1 MVRCSTDVIKD
12 DIRIQLFMIYLN
24 QKPQGI
30 ILVLLF
36 FIAILSR
43 FYGIWEWS
51 LVNDEYFTVTKAY
64 ERYAS
69 IINPAYYSLVVLTN
83 KLFGSA
89 EWLSRIPAFI
99 LAVFSIPVLYFS
111 WSRNIGRNAAL
122 FASGILIFSA
132 WHLWF
137 SQFARYYIG
146 VLLFSSLA
154 YFFFFRAIY
163 VTRLSNLIWAIIF
176 SVLTVLFHVTAIFV
190 PVSAAVA
197 YLVIYVFLKNNENVN
212 INNVRIYLILCLIA
226 GVLISPV
233 LFMVMNK
240 WVATSQTWGYGAI
253 LIIPQ
258 LVKYIQIPIVITA
271 FFGWLVLLK
280 KDKVAATFF
289 LFVLVTPALFL
300 VGSASF
306 MAISPEYAF
315 YTLPMAVILAGIACE
330 EVRAHLSSTHSFVV
344 SSVAF
349 FLLIST
355 LLPSFASHFLD
366 RKSLNFNSVV
376 NFIDENF
383 QNTDQVLS
391 FKPGFELPNGKYFV
405 SLPFISFERD
415 TSIDWYQELQPLI
428 DVENRTWIIIS
439 SKRKPFA
446 PRLQHWLFCNAKLV
460 WQKYA
465 VRLDYEVNGYQIY
478 LVSNKTKNS
487 REISSCVQGNS

>member
-1 MVRCSTDVIKD
+1 
-12 DIRIQLFMIYLN
+12 MIYLN
-24 QKPQGI
+24 QKPQGST
-30 ILVLLF
+30 LVLLF
-36 FIAILSR
+36 LIAIVSR
-43 FYGIWEWS
+43 FYGIWAWD

-146 VLLFSSLA
+146 VLLFSSLS

-163 VTRLSNLIWAIIF
+163 VERLSNLIWAIIF
-176 SVLTVLFHVTAIFV
+176 SVIAALFHVTAIFV
-190 PVSAAVA
+190 PVSVAVA
-197 YLVIYVFLKNNENVN
+197 YFVIFVFLKKNEYVN
-212 INNVRIYLILCLIA
+212 FKNIKIYLILCLIA

-233 LFMVMNK
+233 LFMVLNK
-240 WVATSQTWGYGAI
+240 WVATSQAWGYGAI

-271 FFGWLVLLK
+271 LFGWLVLLK

-289 LFVLVTPALFL
+289 MFVLISPALFL

-330 EVRAHLSSTHSFVV
+330 EVRAHMFSTHSFVV
-344 SSVAF
+344 SAVTF
-349 FLLIST
+349 FLLIAT

-366 RKSLNFNSVV
+366 RKSFHFDSVV
-376 NFIDENF
+376 NFIDDNF
-383 QNTDQVLS
+383 QNNDQVLS
-391 FKPGFELPNGKYFV
+391 FKPGFELPNGKRLV
-405 SLPFISFERD
+405 SFPFISFARD
-415 TSIDWYQELQPLI
+415 TSIDWYEELQPLI
-428 DVENRTWIIIS
+428 DVDIRTWIIIS
-439 SKRKPFA
+439 SKRKPVA
-446 PRLQHWLFCNAKLV
+446 PRLEQWLFCNAKLV

-478 LVSNKTKNS
+478 LVSNETKNS
-487 REISSCVQGNS
+487 QDISTCAQQHS